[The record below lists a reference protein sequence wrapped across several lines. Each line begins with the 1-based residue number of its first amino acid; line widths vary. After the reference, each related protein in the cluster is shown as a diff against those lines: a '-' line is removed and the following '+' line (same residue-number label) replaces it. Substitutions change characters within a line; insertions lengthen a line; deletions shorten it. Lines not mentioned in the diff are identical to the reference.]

1 MTPHKRARL
10 SSSNTGD
17 PPSLGSVAPPAL
29 TSYSSSLDAPSQPA
43 TASSSFRN
51 VSACNRCRVR
61 KNRCD
66 QNLPACSSCER
77 VGVKCTGFDPI
88 TKREIPRTYVYYLES
103 RVSYLEDLLTAHGIG
118 YGAPQEFDLGAK
130 PIEHHPHNRYSDN
143 ATTRAT
149 REVRTSLP
157 NVDVGDK
164 QNESEKLDKLVSNIG
179 LVSVQGTS
187 DPRFLGSTSGISFA
201 RVVFA
206 AVKSSLP
213 SGTSGRKGS
222 ERGKLGANAPS
233 TNAPSMRGRCCSDCR
248 ERRADTDSLILNPPH
263 QTPFSDF
270 RPSQRYIRRLSQLR
284 LLGDAWSIFTLS
296 MRTHK
301 YPSCT
306 EASSRRCFRELT
318 HRMRNRPANFTY

>member
-17 PPSLGSVAPPAL
+17 LPSLESVTPSTL
-29 TSYSSSLDAPSQPA
+29 TSYSSSLDPPSQTA

-66 QNLPACSSCER
+66 QKLPACTSCEK

-103 RVSYLEDLLTAHGIG
+103 RVSYLEDLLTAHSIG

-130 PIEHHPHNRYSDN
+130 PVEDHPHNRHSDN

-149 REVRTSLP
+149 REVRTSLSS
-157 NVDVGDK
+157 VDVGDK

-213 SGTSGRKGS
+213 SGTSGRKSS

-233 TNAPSMRGRCCSDCR
+233 TNAPSMRGRCYSDCR
-248 ERRADTDSLILNPPH
+248 
-263 QTPFSDF
+263 
-270 RPSQRYIRRLSQLR
+270 
-284 LLGDAWSIFTLS
+284 
-296 MRTHK
+296 
-301 YPSCT
+301 
-306 EASSRRCFRELT
+306 
-318 HRMRNRPANFTY
+318 